1 MFVVVVVVLLLVSY
15 CVLLC
20 FVLKSFFP
28 AYIPFS
34 NITSK
39 LLRFSCPSIP
49 LHTLPFHSAQSKMLN
64 TCVGHHRVIVYLLSF
79 FFIWQEVINVC
90 KKHLPNMA
98 KGYSS
103 PKLTQYIG
111 DGFEYMERHE
121 NEFDVVITDSSDP
134 VGMYHHYHHCH
145 RSSRHP
151 PIWK

>member
-1 MFVVVVVVLLLVSY
+1 MFVFVLLLVSY
-15 CVLLC
+15 CVLC
-20 FVLKSFFP
+20 FVLKFFPPPP
-28 AYIPFS
+28 AYIPIS

-39 LLRFSCPSIP
+39 LLRASCPSVP
-49 LHTLPFHSAQSKMLN
+49 LYNPPFHSAQSKMLN
-64 TCVGHHRVIVYLLSF
+64 TWIGHHRVIVYLLSF
-79 FFIWQEVINVC
+79 FFIRQEVINVC

-111 DGFEYMERHE
+111 DGFEYMRQHE

-151 PIWK
+151 PIWE

>member
-1 MFVVVVVVLLLVSY
+1 M
-15 CVLLC
+15 
-20 FVLKSFFP
+20 
-28 AYIPFS
+28 
-34 NITSK
+34 
-39 LLRFSCPSIP
+39 
-49 LHTLPFHSAQSKMLN
+49 
-64 TCVGHHRVIVYLLSF
+64 
-79 FFIWQEVINVC
+79 C

-111 DGFEYMERHE
+111 DGFEYMRQHE

-151 PIWK
+151 PIWEWETGMHMTKSVLFSVVTSFAFPVRLFTVKDIVIFTFPSWGMPLLKFF